1 MYVALTGYKGAP
13 RGARQVAC
21 GSAHALAVDV
31 FGHVYG
37 WGSDRYGQLGLFVRP
52 PGPRKAAESLVA

>member
-37 WGSDRYGQLGLFVRP
+37 WGSDRYGQLGLFV
-52 PGPRKAAESLVA
+52 PGGPWKAAESLVA